1 MENRISYFNLIII
14 LGLMLSSSNVLSQD
28 QSNTQ
33 KSPLPKE
40 EIKSSTQK
48 KTKEKIISPEYINLK
63 EGKSNNSNP
72 QSQHYIELFTKSIPL
87 LQTIFWVGL
96 IAFVFFKIKDELG
109 NLLNAFTDR
118 IKKGSS
124 LEIASIKLGSE
135 REFVKNTDELK
146 EEYEDKGVVVVG
158 NPDNLV
164 LLFSAKTELFH
175 KSTKAI
181 SVEGGC
187 IVQVTSSNLQK
198 DGSWRTAEA
207 LTFVPKVKIVE
218 DENGGHKLI

>member
-1 MENRISYFNLIII
+1 MKNRISYFNLIII
-14 LGLMLSSSNVLSQD
+14 LALMLVSWDALSQED
-28 QSNTQ
+28 SNKQ
-33 KSPLPKE
+33 NPPLPKE
-40 EIKSSTQK
+40 EIKPSPK
-48 KTKEKIISPEYINLK
+48 KEPTEKLISPEYIIVK
-63 EGKSNNSNP
+63 EGKSNNSKP
-72 QSQHYIELFTKSIPL
+72 KSQPYVELFTKSIPL
-87 LQTIFWVGL
+87 LQTLFWVAL
-96 IAFVFFKIKDELG
+96 IAIVFFKIKDELG

-135 REFVKNTDELK
+135 REFVKNTEELK
-146 EEYEDKGVVVVG
+146 EEYEDKGVEVVG

-181 SVEGGC
+181 PVEGGC

-218 DENGGHKLI
+218 DENGGHKLT